1 MEDKEKIEDVNIQEL
16 RKYEEENEVENK
28 EDE

>member
-1 MEDKEKIEDVNIQEL
+1 MEDKEQIEDINIQEL

>member
-1 MEDKEKIEDVNIQEL
+1 MEDKEQIEDVNIQEL

>member
-1 MEDKEKIEDVNIQEL
+1 MEDKEQIEDVNIQKL

>member
-1 MEDKEKIEDVNIQEL
+1 MEDKEQIEDVNIQEL
-16 RKYEEENEVENK
+16 RKHEEENEVENK